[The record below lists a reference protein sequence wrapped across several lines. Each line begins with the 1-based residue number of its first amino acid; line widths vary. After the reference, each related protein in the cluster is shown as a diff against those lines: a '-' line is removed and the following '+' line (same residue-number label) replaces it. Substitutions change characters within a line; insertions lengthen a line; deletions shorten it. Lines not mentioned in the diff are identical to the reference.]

1 MYKKQ
6 LSVTIYILVYI
17 LFTAVTHAGVKE
29 ENNVFFSLPLQE
41 NPSITYVKEIKD
53 GNFFLDKDDEFTVKA
68 FVAPKKVKHFVFEG
82 KSLLASS
89 DTVLCSKDNCTK
101 NWSFDLSNRPLSIV
115 EFPRFRI
122 NYRKI
127 LPKTPVQVETKIMVD
142 TNGDNKT
149 DVVFSGGF
157 ESALKETKVIDWG
170 EVIFKPKD
178 NIYRFKRELGIKP
191 DAIWRYIQDG
201 ENLIL
206 QTQIKIMFADT
217 QVIKFFML
225 PNSPD
230 IKVDLG
236 LKKSRFSPRHK
247 IPFEKLRPR
256 WERRKDLR
264 VLTLD
269 LGPVLKDISR
279 DELIY
284 IEPIIYIK
292 TSREAFFEANPNPLK
307 RIVFYR
313 KDASKIKLGTIS
325 PVTSEHGQDAS
336 LDFDLEA
343 GLEELGIF
351 EEGRIINVTVNAS
364 IQGPQV
370 VELKDVLVGD
380 LVKKELPVILDQPA
394 RELENFIGRKAHFL
408 DKEKVIFKMQPLI
421 YREVQDCKSLDI
433 IQNKY
438 VVQGQLYAFST
449 ARSGKISG
457 QRVDINIDYLSP
469 TKEKR
474 KRLKIALPLNNVT
487 VPLELPK
494 QAIVNGITLDTGQ
507 IKDGINASIAF
518 FDLVIKEVKEDPDYR
533 HACWWE
539 KEAVLPLLPE
549 LPESGVILNNGKVF
563 IWTDQVRTL
572 NFLLPR
578 EEFYKP
584 LQFYLTYDNPFLL
597 SELKNAKKNIPILG
611 GHNELAGINISRDAS
626 LAIRYTGQQKLLSFD
641 IPRLKV
647 FGLRRTP
654 KEILADLVIRLDDQP
669 SPLSFVKLPRPEGEW
684 IELGTIAIKQG
695 YHTISVSSSDFF
707 SVKSLVFEAK
717 GYHNFPRQDNPL
729 TRQKDSFSG
738 RIISLFMKLLILA
751 LGIVVL
757 YRFRAFCL
765 KAFQIIIGPIQK
777 FYWSLPEK
785 WLFFTWLFLAL
796 FLYTLG
802 VLIATG
808 RENYGFTCGSIALV
822 FAYWHLERLLRP
834 WMKRKFPKIFE
845 YVYRGRGTPFFAG
858 AIILLGLTAFLLT
871 LGLEPLAEQ
880 IAIIVYYCLV
890 VGVVGEIC
898 DLRKEAE
905 SD

>member
-29 ENNVFFSLPLQE
+29 GNTVFLSLPLQE
-41 NPSITYVKEIKD
+41 NHSMNYIQEVKD

-68 FVAPKKVKHFVFEG
+68 FVAPKKVKYFVFDG

-89 DTVLCSKDNCTK
+89 DTVLCSKDNCTR
-101 NWSFDLSNRPLSIV
+101 NWSFDLSEQSLSIV
-115 EFPRFRI
+115 EYPRLRI
-122 NYRKI
+122 NYKKV
-127 LPKTPVQVETKIMVD
+127 LPKTPVQVEAKIMVD

-149 DVVFSGGF
+149 DVVFSGEV
-157 ESALKETKVIDWG
+157 ESALKEAKIINWD
-170 EVIFKPKD
+170 EVFFKPKD

-201 ENLIL
+201 ENLVL
-206 QTQIKIMFADT
+206 QTQIKIVSADM
-217 QVIKFFML
+217 QVVKFFVL
-225 PNSPD
+225 PDSPD
-230 IKVDLG
+230 IRVDLG

-247 IPFEKLRPR
+247 IPFENLRPR
-256 WERRKDLR
+256 WEKREDLH

-269 LGPVLKDISR
+269 LASVLKDIPR
-279 DELIY
+279 DKLIY

-292 TSREAFFEANPNPLK
+292 TSKKAFFESPPLK

-313 KDASKIKLGTIS
+313 KDASEFKRSTIS
-325 PVTSEHGQDAS
+325 PVTSEHGQDAR

-351 EEGRIINVTVNAS
+351 DEGRIINVTVNAS

-408 DKEKVIFKMQPLI
+408 DKEKVIFKMQPLF
-421 YREVQDCKSLDI
+421 YREVQDCKSFDL

-457 QRVDINIDYLSP
+457 QRVNINIDYLSP

-494 QAIVNGITLDTGQ
+494 QAIVNGITLDTRW

-549 LPESGVILNNGKVF
+549 LPESGVILNNEKVF

-578 EEFYKP
+578 EEFFKP
-584 LQFYLTYDNPFLL
+584 LQFYLTHDNPFLL
-597 SELKNAKKNIPILG
+597 SELKNVKKSIPILG

-626 LAIRYTGQQKLLSFD
+626 LTIDYTGQQRLLSFD

-684 IELGTIAIKQG
+684 IELGTIAIKHG
-695 YHTISVSSSDFF
+695 YHTISVSSADFF

-757 YRFRAFCL
+757 YRFRAFWL
-765 KAFQIIIGPIQK
+765 KAFQIMTASIRK

-785 WLFFTWLFLAL
+785 WLFFTWLFSAL

-834 WMKRKFPKIFE
+834 WMERKYPKISE

-858 AIILLGLTAFLLT
+858 AIILLALTAFLLT
-871 LGLEPLAEQ
+871 FGLDPLAEQ
-880 IAIIVYYCLV
+880 VAIIVYYCLV